1 MLKKIYNKIIEI
13 ANKINKDEISLEYT
27 EKIKII
33 NNKDNIYNKKKNLH
47 SFDEKD
53 KLEKI
58 NSIFSLNNLYK
69 DYK

>member
-1 MLKKIYNKIIEI
+1 MKKIYNKIIEI

-33 NNKDNIYNKKKNLH
+33 NKKDNIYNKNINLY